1 VENLINL
8 SSRDEL
14 PTMHKLRLVS
24 RIHEE
29 HLEFI
34 TEWAVG
40 GNVPGNTEFM
50 ATGCFEATED
60 FMWHIRAT
68 NTFWGM

>member
-1 VENLINL
+1 
-8 SSRDEL
+8 
-14 PTMHKLRLVS
+14 VS

-29 HLEFI
+29 HPEFI

-50 ATGCFEATED
+50 ATGCLEANKIFYVAHPRD
-60 FMWHIRAT
+60 AYVSGRVRYSR
-68 NTFWGM
+68 